1 MKDRIQKIL
10 QDYNIS
16 STKLADKLNV
26 QRSSI
31 SHILSGRNKPGFEF
45 IQKLLKNYPEINAR
59 WLILG
64 KGSVY
69 TSDNQPTLP
78 FSERTESTSP
88 RESDIRSEPNR
99 NYQIEKSQEGKQ
111 KKQKHVKKIVIFYE
125 DHSFEEYHP
134 SEE

>member
-69 TSDNQPTLP
+69 TSDTQPTLP

-88 RESDIRSEPNR
+88 RESNIRSEPNT

>member
-10 QDYNIS
+10 QDYSIS

-31 SHILSGRNKPGFEF
+31 SHILSGRNKPGYEF

-64 KGSVY
+64 KGSMYVN
-69 TSDNQPTLP
+69 DNQPTLP
-78 FSERTESTSP
+78 FSESTGSTTP
-88 RESDIRSEPNR
+88 REKDIRSEPHTE
-99 NYQIEKSQEGKQ
+99 YQIRNSQEGKLSKQ
-111 KKQKHVKKIVIFYE
+111 KKIKKIVMFFD
-125 DHSFEEYHP
+125 DHSFEEYYP
-134 SEE
+134 NEE